1 MFDTSTITRE
11 IANIIEDEVRQAFE
25 QQRDPVTN
33 QAWKPL
39 KAKTLRYKPRNKP
52 ILERSGLMR
61 SAVRVDIEGNSI
73 TARANVPYAQYHQLG
88 TRQMPQRRF
97 LPFNDQGRPSPTL
110 ENEIK
115 QILEPTGKGGQ
126 DLLRQVGLFLFS

>member
-39 KAKTLRYKPRNKP
+39 KAKTLKYKPRNKP

-73 TARANVPYAQYHQLG
+73 SARVNVPYAPYHQHG
-88 TRQMPQRRF
+88 TSKMPQRRF
-97 LPFNDQGRPSPTL
+97 MPFKDNGEPS
-110 ENEIK
+110 
-115 QILEPTGKGGQ
+115 
-126 DLLRQVGLFLFS
+126 DSLLQK

>member
-25 QQRDPVTN
+25 QQKDPVTN

-39 KAKTLRYKPRNKP
+39 KAKTARHKPRNKP
-52 ILERSGLMR
+52 ILEKSGLMR

-73 TARANVPYAQYHQLG
+73 KARVNVPYAQFHQLG
-88 TRQMPQRRF
+88 TRKMPQRRF
-97 LPFNDQGRPSPTL
+97 MPFKDNGEASNSLISKIDTY
-110 ENEIK
+110 
-115 QILEPTGKGGQ
+115 
-126 DLLRQVGLFLFS
+126 